1 MRGFWGQNTLQH
13 LGDLPL
19 HFHLRWTNECKDSD
33 DSRAQSMTPRNALET
48 VEKQLGKSQSQAMSS
63 TSTDDVRILSM
74 NFDFTCGL
82 VLSQLFQRQVH
93 GWFSL
98 AENFQTAVDF

>member
-48 VEKQLGKSQSQAMSS
+48 VEKQLGKSQ
-63 TSTDDVRILSM
+63 
-74 NFDFTCGL
+74 
-82 VLSQLFQRQVH
+82 
-93 GWFSL
+93 
-98 AENFQTAVDF
+98 

>member
-33 DSRAQSMTPRNALET
+33 DSRAQSMT
-48 VEKQLGKSQSQAMSS
+48 S
-63 TSTDDVRILSM
+63 TSTDDVRLLSM
-74 NFDFTCGL
+74 NFDFPSRL

-98 AENFQTAVDF
+98 AENLQTAVDF